1 MIPVLLFV
9 PVCFYNLGIITL
21 VCRPSCSLQNRE
33 TKPCRVSDD
42 TQNEC
47 AATDP
52 CVRQSARV
60 QHSVIAQENAILS
73 GLWLFSLSLNLIT
86 VGQ

>member
-1 MIPVLLFV
+1 MVPVLLFV
-9 PVCFYNLGIITL
+9 PVCLSLQFWYNH
-21 VCRPSCSLQNRE
+21 VCSCSLPNRE

-42 TQNEC
+42 TQNQC

-73 GLWLFSLSLNLIT
+73 GLWLFSLSLNLVT
-86 VGQ
+86 VFQ